1 MSITLNANSIH
12 IKEIIR
18 MELEND
24 DSIIWYLQET
34 HFKYNFTGR
43 LNLYFFFLRQ
53 IDMKPL
59 INIKLEWLYYQRR
72 LQGKE
77 K

>member
-18 MELEND
+18 MDLENH

-43 LNLYFFFLRQ
+43 LNFFFFK
-53 IDMKPL
+53 IDRHEATNKHIAGVVIL
-59 INIKLEWLYYQRR
+59 SK
-72 LQGKE
+72 
-77 K
+77 

>member
-18 MELEND
+18 MDLENH

-34 HFKYNFTGR
+34 HFKYNYIGR
-43 LNLYFFFLRQ
+43 LNFYFFLRQ

-59 INIKLEWLYYQRR
+59 INIKLEWLYYQIR

-77 K
+77 N

>member
-18 MELEND
+18 MDLENH

-43 LNLYFFFLRQ
+43 LNFFFF
-53 IDMKPL
+53 
-59 INIKLEWLYYQRR
+59 
-72 LQGKE
+72 
-77 K
+77 